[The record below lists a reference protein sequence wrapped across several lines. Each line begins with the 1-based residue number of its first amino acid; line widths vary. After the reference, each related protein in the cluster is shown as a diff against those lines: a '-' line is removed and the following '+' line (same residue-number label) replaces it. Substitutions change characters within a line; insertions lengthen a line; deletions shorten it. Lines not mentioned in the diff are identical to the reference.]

1 MTMKF
6 NHMSPQQTGVDT
18 QYPTT
23 RLLLEMNDK
32 LEIILDLLRDEKL
45 AKGREPSQR
54 RVHGTKYNG
63 TRVRVLPHSMLPTKF
78 P

>member
-6 NHMSPQQTGVDT
+6 NHTSPQQNGVDT
-18 QYPTT
+18 QYPAN

-45 AKGREPSQR
+45 AKGREPSQKG
-54 RVHGTKYNG
+54 VHGTKYND
-63 TRVRVLPHSMLPTKF
+63 TRVRILPHSMLPTKF

>member
-1 MTMKF
+1 MIMKF

-18 QYPTT
+18 QYPTN

-45 AKGREPSQR
+45 ATSREPSQKK
-54 RVHGTKYNG
+54 VHGTKYN
-63 TRVRVLPHSMLPTKF
+63 TRVRVLPHSMLPPKF

>member
-1 MTMKF
+1 MKF

-18 QYPTT
+18 QYPPN

-45 AKGREPSQR
+45 AKSTESSQQRES
-54 RVHGTKYNG
+54 GTRYN

>member
-1 MTMKF
+1 MKF
-6 NHMSPQQTGVDT
+6 NHMSPQQAGVDT

-23 RLLLEMNDK
+23 QLLLEMNDK

-45 AKGREPSQR
+45 VKSREPSQK
-54 RVHGTKYNG
+54 RVHEKKYHD
-63 TRVRVLPHSMLPTKF
+63 TRVRILPHSMLPPKF

>member
-1 MTMKF
+1 
-6 NHMSPQQTGVDT
+6 MSPQPTGVDT

-32 LEIILDLLRDEKL
+32 LEIILGLLRDEKL

-63 TRVRVLPHSMLPTKF
+63 TRVRVLPHSMLPTKL

>member
-1 MTMKF
+1 MSMKF
-6 NHMSPQQTGVDT
+6 NHTSPQQTGVDT

-45 AKGREPSQR
+45 AKSREPSQKR
-54 RVHGTKYNG
+54 EHGRKYND

>member
-1 MTMKF
+1 MKF

-45 AKGREPSQR
+45 AKSTEPSQK
-54 RVHGTKYNG
+54 RVPGTKYND

>member
-1 MTMKF
+1 MKF
-6 NHMSPQQTGVDT
+6 NHMSPQPTGVDT

-45 AKGREPSQR
+45 AKGRESSQKR
-54 RVHGTKYNG
+54 AHGTKYND
-63 TRVRVLPHSMLPTKF
+63 TRVRVLPHSMLPAKF

>member
-1 MTMKF
+1 MIMKF
-6 NHMSPQQTGVDT
+6 NHMNPQQSGVDT

-32 LEIILDLLRDEKL
+32 LEIILDLLRDEEL
-45 AKGREPSQR
+45 AKSREPSQKR
-54 RVHGTKYNG
+54 EHGRKDND

>member
-6 NHMSPQQTGVDT
+6 NHTSPQQTGVDT
-18 QYPTT
+18 QYPTN

-32 LEIILDLLRDEKL
+32 LEIILDLLRDEEL
-45 AKGREPSQR
+45 AKSRERSQKG
-54 RVHGTKYNG
+54 VHGTKVND
-63 TRVRVLPHSMLPTKF
+63 TRVKVLPHSMLPTKF

>member
-1 MTMKF
+1 
-6 NHMSPQQTGVDT
+6 MSPQQSGVDT

-32 LEIILDLLRDEKL
+32 LEIILDVLRDEKL
-45 AKGREPSQR
+45 AKNREPSQK
-54 RVHGTKYNG
+54 RVHGTVHNK
-63 TRVRVLPHSMLPTKF
+63 TRIRILPHSMLPTKF

>member
-1 MTMKF
+1 
-6 NHMSPQQTGVDT
+6 MSPQQTGIDT

-32 LEIILDLLRDEKL
+32 LEIILGLLRDEKL
-45 AKGREPSQR
+45 AKSRKPSQK
-54 RVHGTKYNG
+54 RVHGTNYND
-63 TRVRVLPHSMLPTKF
+63 TRVRVLPHSMLPPKF

>member
-1 MTMKF
+1 MKF

-32 LEIILDLLRDEKL
+32 LGVILGLLRDEML
-45 AKGREPSQR
+45 AKGRESSQR
-54 RVHGTKYNG
+54 RVHGTKYNDA
-63 TRVRVLPHSMLPTKF
+63 RVRVLPHSMLPLKF

>member
-6 NHMSPQQTGVDT
+6 NHMSPQQTGVDM

-32 LEIILDLLRDEKL
+32 LEIILGLLRDEKL
-45 AKGREPSQR
+45 AKDREPSQK
-54 RVHGTKYNG
+54 RVHGTKYND
-63 TRVRVLPHSMLPTKF
+63 TRVRVLPHSMLPPKF

>member
-1 MTMKF
+1 MIMKF
-6 NHMSPQQTGVDT
+6 NHTSPQQTGVDA

-32 LEIILDLLRDEKL
+32 LEIILGLLRDETL
-45 AKGREPSQR
+45 AKNREPSQK
-54 RVHGTKYNG
+54 RVHGTKYNDTG
-63 TRVRVLPHSMLPTKF
+63 VRVLPHSMLPTKF

>member
-1 MTMKF
+1 MIMKF
-6 NHMSPQQTGVDT
+6 NHTSPQPTGVDT

-32 LEIILDLLRDEKL
+32 LEIILDLLRDQEL
-45 AKGREPSQR
+45 AKSREPSQK
-54 RVHGTKYNG
+54 RVHATEYNDA
-63 TRVRVLPHSMLPTKF
+63 RVRVLPHSMLPTKF